1 MWDRPMIARG
11 LAELARAHSFQRG
24 GSFQFQA
31 AIAALHATAPTFE
44 ATEWPAVLRLYDVL
58 LQRQPSA
65 LIALNRAIAV
75 DRVRGPEAA
84 LAALDAIP
92 LADDLT
98 GDVGGYVYFHTARSD
113 ILARLD
119 RLDDADAALDRAIGC
134 STNESERSFLRR
146 RRQDLREAGQYIVVQ
161 EEGPLSVPPRRSS

>member
-1 MWDRPMIARG
+1 MIARG

-24 GSFQFQA
+24 GAFQFQA

-75 DRVRGPEAA
+75 DQVHGPAAA
-84 LAALDAIP
+84 LDALDAIP
-92 LADDLT
+92 DADDLT
-98 GDVGGYVYFHTARSD
+98 GNVDGYVYFHTARYD
-113 ILARLD
+113 VLARRSL
-119 RLDDADAALDRAIGC
+119 RAPTRSPILRSRRGGSTPVRWC
-134 STNESERSFLRR
+134 SLR
-146 RRQDLREAGQYIVVQ
+146 
-161 EEGPLSVPPRRSS
+161 